1 MRIAMGGVWRTS
13 LKAGSA
19 QEASR
24 IIPGAFSDTANTNIL
39 PWRRTPFGD
48 ILATSWRHSDAET
61 SPDAP
66 GRVLETFLRSRHRNH
81 SPENGIDRERSGAE
95 WTRHSLKR
103 RHQGNSSRQ
112 SAGADFRRLLPGIRL
127 SKRTPYAPLTSNEVA
142 DTPAW
147 TWRQRLQAVSV
158 KSQIQA
164 FLGMVQAM
172 CFRVILFSETKDNVV
187 LQLLKSS
194 LSNEVADTPAWTWQS
209 DLEPLARF
217 ACVRQKDQNQDL
229 SLDFWYREMPDFL
242 TKFVLSSFDLSKA
255 LSLDFDSLALS
266 PGIIPS
272 LKCL

>member
-1 MRIAMGGVWRTS
+1 MQPHYS
-13 LKAGSA
+13 
-19 QEASR
+19 
-24 IIPGAFSDTANTNIL
+24 IL
-39 PWRRTPFGD
+39 PLSTAIFCGISKKKFFLLLLPTQRAFLSFKTMKLFSACGLPWAASGGRASKPVRRRRRPGSFQGRSPIQLIQTYCLGDERLSATSWRHPGDILATSRRHTGD

-147 TWRQRLQAVSV
+147 T
-158 KSQIQA
+158 
-164 FLGMVQAM
+164 
-172 CFRVILFSETKDNVV
+172 
-187 LQLLKSS
+187 
-194 LSNEVADTPAWTWQS
+194 
-209 DLEPLARF
+209 
-217 ACVRQKDQNQDL
+217 
-229 SLDFWYREMPDFL
+229 
-242 TKFVLSSFDLSKA
+242 
-255 LSLDFDSLALS
+255 
-266 PGIIPS
+266 
-272 LKCL
+272 